1 MELNTY
7 QDAARTFAIYP
18 RHNAQL
24 YTLFG
29 LASEVGEVT
38 GKVAKA
44 LRGDLN
50 VTNVWEDERFRVAL
64 VHELGDCLWFL
75 AMVADEFGMDLN
87 DIAVA
92 NLDKLLKR
100 KQNGTIKGDG
110 DNR

>member
-7 QDAARTFAIYP
+7 QDAAKTFAIYP
-18 RHNAQL
+18 RQNAHL
-24 YTLFG
+24 YVLFG

-44 LRGDLN
+44 LRGDLG
-50 VTNVWEDERFRVAL
+50 VTNVWDDERFRAAL

-75 AMVADEFGMDLN
+75 AMIADEFGLDLN
-87 DIAVA
+87 DIATA
-92 NLDKLLKR
+92 NLEKLLKR
-100 KQNGTIKGDG
+100 KQNNTIKGDG

>member
-1 MELNTY
+1 M
-7 QDAARTFAIYP
+7 
-18 RHNAQL
+18 
-24 YTLFG
+24 
-29 LASEVGEVT
+29 T

-44 LRGDLN
+44 LRGDLG
-50 VTNVWEDERFRVAL
+50 VTNVWEDERFRIAL